1 MAWIGILF
9 KLHFIFPK
17 RGGSGWGINVFSLF
31 SFSLTRTQ
39 HASGHI
45 SRVHLALPGPLHGIE
60 KAASSEGAVPECPL
74 CELGEASPFSKWT
87 LPFSG
92 VSLLGAEPG
101 LDLRPRSS
109 ALLDCFVQC
118 TTCAT
123 VRGGWYI
130 YYIPRTESMCLSYKF
145 TCCISYLWL
154 P

>member
-1 MAWIGILF
+1 MDWNSLQIALYLPQKGWEWVGSQHFFPVFLF
-9 KLHFIFPK
+9 FDMDIACQWPYIQ
-17 RGGSGWGINVFSLF
+17 GAPSS
-31 SFSLTRTQ
+31 S
-39 HASGHI
+39 
-45 SRVHLALPGPLHGIE
+45 GPLHGIE

-109 ALLDCFVQC
+109 ALLDRFVQC

-130 YYIPRTESMCLSYKF
+130 YYIPRTESTCLSYKF